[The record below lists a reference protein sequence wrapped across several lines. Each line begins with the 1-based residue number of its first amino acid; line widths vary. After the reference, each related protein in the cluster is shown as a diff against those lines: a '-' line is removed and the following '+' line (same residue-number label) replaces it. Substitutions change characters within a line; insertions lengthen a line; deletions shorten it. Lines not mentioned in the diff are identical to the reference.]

1 MEHGPTS
8 SSPLEFETGK
18 ESITLK
24 LHEVFNGW
32 KMEGV
37 TALKVCSKY
46 LAIIVPK

>member
-18 ESITLK
+18 DSITLK
-24 LHEVFNGW
+24 LHEVFDGW
-32 KMEGV
+32 KMEKLNSL
-37 TALKVCSKY
+37 TVCRKY